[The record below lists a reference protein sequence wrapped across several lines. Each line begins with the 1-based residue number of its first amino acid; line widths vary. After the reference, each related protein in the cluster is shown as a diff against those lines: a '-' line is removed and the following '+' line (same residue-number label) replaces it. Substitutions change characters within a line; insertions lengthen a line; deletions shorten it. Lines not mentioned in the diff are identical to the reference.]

1 VCFAFV
7 SCGRLPLLRETSAA
21 LVTHMESTEPH
32 VRYELAWID
41 QGSARGEARA
51 LADALPFEHVL
62 HWPLNY
68 GLTHALNTVLFSL
81 CRRAPFVAT
90 FEEDWLWAVRPH
102 PSRPAARGLRDS
114 LAARWQHIT
123 SLPYKVD
130 TSRPSLRTNWTR
142 LADVHVLARVVHVG
156 LCSRRAGAPGG
167 RSRRTR

>member
-114 LAARWQHIT
+114 LAARWQH
-123 SLPYKVD
+123 
-130 TSRPSLRTNWTR
+130 
-142 LADVHVLARVVHVG
+142 VHVLARAVHVG